1 MDRSNETV
9 MALFKSLVVR
19 PHLEYCIQVWYLY
32 LAKDSKLIEG
42 VHQLSTKLV
51 HDIGNVKY
59 DD

>member
-1 MDRSNETV
+1 